1 MSIRELCEMVCSGSE
16 APTDPCLFN
25 VKSVEYVMEE
35 FEGMNYLRESVAE
48 DISFYQ
54 PDEVLTYLFDK
65 DVFGWEVE
73 SYDVEELSDTRVFY
87 MNIKLYRMR

>member
-65 DVFGWEVE
+65 DVFGWEVQ
-73 SYDVEELSDTRVFY
+73 SYSIELLSDTGCTTMR
-87 MNIKLYRMR
+87 IELYRMK